1 MLGAITFS
9 ILMNIS
15 HLRLFSKLTR
25 DYIAA
30 FDSSPIKD
38 FFPLSPD
45 QRSNEMEE
53 LFEWRAK
60 KASTKES
67 KKNRKILI
75 ETLRRQHANSGT
87 LTRRVEGN
95 LMSLESERCFAVVTG
110 QQVGIFGGPLYTI
123 YKALHTIILATEL
136 TRKYS
141 DYLFV
146 PIFWQETEDHDFE
159 ETSSVTIV
167 TSNFELRDIT
177 YIPEIDITRRQ
188 VGSVKFEKDALE
200 RVFSEIESFIPKT
213 DFTDDV
219 LSLYKASYQDDFT
232 FAEAQA
238 QLLGELLCEDGLLIL
253 DANTYELKSQAS
265 YLFKKEIET
274 TPDLSQHIQKIG
286 RELEKSGYHSQLD
299 SQGLNL
305 FMVEKGRRHKL
316 SKNETDFSYND
327 RLLTDSE
334 IHTILIEHPER
345 FSMNVVMRPL
355 VQDTILPTV
364 AYIAGPSEVAYFAQ
378 LRPAYDWAGIN
389 MPMII
394 PRIGMT
400 IVEDRFE
407 KLLQKYNI
415 TTSEFLEKGAEI
427 VETILKTEQE
437 KILSDSFSDVNKKID
452 LALESLRDVI
462 STTDATLDS
471 ALTSLKGK
479 ILTNLKDFESKSLA
493 AERKKVSAMRQQFE
507 KARNILLPNNVLQ
520 ERELNLLYFLN
531 KYGLD
536 FWKKLKEKLY
546 TNPPSIH
553 EHTIVNMSEI
563 LGS

>member
-1 MLGAITFS
+1 
-9 ILMNIS
+9 
-15 HLRLFSKLTR
+15 
-25 DYIAA
+25 
-30 FDSSPIKD
+30 
-38 FFPLSPD
+38 
-45 QRSNEMEE
+45 
-53 LFEWRAK
+53 
-60 KASTKES
+60 
-67 KKNRKILI
+67 
-75 ETLRRQHANSGT
+75 
-87 LTRRVEGN
+87 
-95 LMSLESERCFAVVTG
+95 
-110 QQVGIFGGPLYTI
+110 
-123 YKALHTIILATEL
+123 
-136 TRKYS
+136 
-141 DYLFV
+141 
-146 PIFWQETEDHDFE
+146 
-159 ETSSVTIV
+159 
-167 TSNFELRDIT
+167 
-177 YIPEIDITRRQ
+177 
-188 VGSVKFEKDALE
+188 
-200 RVFSEIESFIPKT
+200 
-213 DFTDDV
+213 
-219 LSLYKASYQDDFT
+219 
-232 FAEAQA
+232 
-238 QLLGELLCEDGLLIL
+238 
-253 DANTYELKSQAS
+253 
-265 YLFKKEIET
+265 
-274 TPDLSQHIQKIG
+274 
-286 RELEKSGYHSQLD
+286 
-299 SQGLNL
+299 
-305 FMVEKGRRHKL
+305 
-316 SKNETDFSYND
+316 
-327 RLLTDSE
+327 
-334 IHTILIEHPER
+334 
-345 FSMNVVMRPL
+345 MRPL

-546 TNPPSIH
+546 ANPPSIH